1 MQTLMSLINGTT
13 PTTIA
18 AHDPARDLDAWDDAI
33 TDLNDALTD
42 VAAARLTLDQL
53 HRTLDAV
60 EASLSLMVEGKN
72 ADERKARLL
81 LVLNDDS
88 RHQQTVSS
96 IAVQRNRLLDA
107 ERRVMVAKERC
118 RLLRSAVALI
128 KSTA

>member
-1 MQTLMSLINGTT
+1 MQTLINGTT

-42 VAAARLTLDQL
+42 VAAARLTLDHL

-60 EASLSLMVEGKN
+60 EASVSLSTEGKN
-72 ADERKARLL
+72 AEERKARLTL
-81 LVLNDDS
+81 ALIDDP

-118 RLLRSAVALI
+118 RLLRTSLTLVER
-128 KSTA
+128 SN